1 LSLVCHTYVH
11 PPPLNGDVYNVKPTN
26 KQDKI
31 WYHQM
36 FNVHCGG
43 LEDED
48 PHVIEM
54 MNNIMG
60 IFVRQMQHHL
70 ETKNN

>member
-1 LSLVCHTYVH
+1 ME
-11 PPPLNGDVYNVKPTN
+11 PTN

-36 FNVHCGG
+36 FNVHWEG

-48 PHVIEM
+48 PHGFKSFIYLFLVNNVKGM
-54 MNNIMG
+54 MNDIMG